1 MMRTTAKQQGFV
13 LVVAMIMLIA
23 ITGVAVALLVSSGVD
38 NKMMSSAQ
46 EAELAINEAKGAHD
60 EAYSREEFQM
70 GGRNQFSL
78 DIPIGTS
85 LPAKESSA
93 NTVGTI
99 TAYSAVP
106 TPTNCKHS
114 KNGYSAAIAC
124 TYNRVVTDTTYG
136 EVGQT
141 IRIQSVVSQRVI
153 N

>member
-1 MMRTTAKQQGFV
+1 MRSRNTQKGVV
-13 LVVAMIMLIA
+13 LIVALIMLLA

-60 EAYSREEFQM
+60 EAYSREVNQV
-70 GGRNQFSL
+70 GGQNQFAL

-85 LPAKESSA
+85 LIVKETQP
-93 NTVGTI
+93 NTSGTI
-99 TAYSAVP
+99 SAYSAIS
-106 TPTNCKHS
+106 TPTTCGPS
-114 KNGYSAAIAC
+114 ATGYSSAIAC
-124 TYNRVVTDTTYG
+124 TYSRVITDTTYG

-141 IRIQSVVSQRVI
+141 IRIQSVVSQKVL

>member
-1 MMRTTAKQQGFV
+1 MQLRNTQQGFV
-13 LVVAMIMLIA
+13 LIVALIMLLA

-46 EAELAINEAKGAHD
+46 EAELALNEAKGGHD
-60 EAYSREEFQM
+60 EAYSREVNQV
-70 GGRNQFSL
+70 GGQNQFAL
-78 DIPIGTS
+78 DIPIGTT
-85 LPAKESSA
+85 LPAKETQP

-99 TAYSAVP
+99 RAYGAIAVP
-106 TPTNCKHS
+106 TTCPPSFK
-114 KNGYSAAIAC
+114 GYSSAIAC

-141 IRIQSVVSQRVI
+141 IRIQSVVSQKVL

>member
-1 MMRTTAKQQGFV
+1 MYIPGRQRGFV

-23 ITGVAVALLVSSGVD
+23 VTGVAVALLVSSGVD

-60 EAYSREEFQM
+60 EAYSNEEFQV

-85 LPAKESSA
+85 LPVNESSP
-93 NTVGTI
+93 NTSGTI

-114 KNGYSAAIAC
+114 KTGYSAAIAC